1 MAKKITLQPK
11 PPKPPKQNKHVGTRP
26 NDRNGKKAK

>member
-1 MAKKITLQPK
+1 MTKKITLQPK
-11 PPKPPKQNKHVGTRP
+11 PPKQKKHVGTRP

>member
-1 MAKKITLQPK
+1 MAKKIVIQPK
-11 PPKPPKQNKHVGTRP
+11 PTTPKQNKHVGTRP